1 MPLPTLLLAPLH
13 LLTYSTLLGTQLY
26 QTFLLNNLSYRVL
39 PRPAF
44 TTLQRRL
51 FPVYFRA
58 QVLLLCLAALTLPP
72 HGLRSVAGDMYTCVA
87 LGFAGMSAGMNWG
100 VYGPRL
106 DGVVAR
112 QIQMGMFL
120 FGLGEK
126 RKRRRG
132 VVAVADVCVARRQ
145 TDEKYDVGEAEKVL
159 RKAFHRAHAM
169 CIHLNIVTICATVWY
184 GWRLAMKFDFGGT

>member
-26 QTFLLNNLSYRVL
+26 QTFLLNNLTYRVL
-39 PRPAF
+39 PRTTF

-51 FPVYFRA
+51 FPIFFRA
-58 QVLLLCLAALTLPP
+58 RVLLLCLAALTLPP

-87 LGFAGMSAGMNWG
+87 LGLAGMSVGANWG

-120 FGLGEK
+120 FDIGKKTREEDL
-126 RKRRRG
+126 
-132 VVAVADVCVARRQ
+132 
-145 TDEKYDVGEAEKVL
+145 L
-159 RKAFHRAHAM
+159 
-169 CIHLNIVTICATVWY
+169 
-184 GWRLAMKFDFGGT
+184 